1 MKKALM
7 LGAAIVAIGA
17 LPALAED
24 GGKKAPRDHG
34 KMMEKIFAEQDANGD
49 GVVSKD
55 EFVAH
60 ATKRFEDMDG
70 NKDGKVTK
78 EEIKAHHEA
87 KRAEWKAK
95 RDAKKAAETPAA
107 ETPATETPA
116 Q

>member
-7 LGAAIVAIGA
+7 LGVAMMAVSA

-24 GGKKAPRDHG
+24 GGKKGHRDPG
-34 KMMEKIFAEQDANGD
+34 KMMEKIFSEQDANGD
-49 GVVSKD
+49 GSVSKD

-60 ATKRFEDMDG
+60 STKRFDEMDA

-78 EEIKAHHEA
+78 DEIKAHHEA

-95 RDAKKAAETPAA
+95 KEAKKAAETPAA
-107 ETPATETPA
+107 